1 MSFETRGY
9 FVDIY
14 RPTSDLMKTKQFKT
28 ERIET
33 FDIRVLAMKQT
44 KELISLEPTTLRQK
58 GVFYNKLLN
67 TYYIEKS

>member
-1 MSFETRGY
+1 M
-9 FVDIY
+9 DIY
-14 RPTSDLMKTKQFKT
+14 RPTSDLMKTKKFKT

-33 FDIRVLAMKQT
+33 FDIRVSTMEQT

-58 GVFYNKLLN
+58 RIFYGKLLN

>member
-1 MSFETRGY
+1 M
-9 FVDIY
+9 DIY
-14 RPTSDLMKTKQFKT
+14 RPTSDLMKTKKFKT

-33 FDIRVLAMKQT
+33 FDIRVSAMEQT

-58 GVFYNKLLN
+58 RVFYGKLLN